1 MSARASPALS
11 EAASRLATCALL
23 LSAWASFVLI
33 AVAPLRRAL
42 MLLARGFS
50 VLSRGAAGDTR
61 SRPLATVAICACSS
75 RYADLTSAKGIV
87 ETTFHFVTVSIYAL
101 ARGGLGTGH
110 TLPACRRYLIFVD
123 GLEETM
129 FYGRDRHVPWRAC
142 LFFYAHLC

>member
-1 MSARASPALS
+1 MRFVVVGTGLLRVDSGGAAEARFDAVGT
-11 EAASRLATCALL
+11 RLLCAD
-23 LSAWASFVLI
+23 
-33 AVAPLRRAL
+33 
-42 MLLARGFS
+42 G
-50 VLSRGAAGDTR
+50 RGAAGDTR